1 MASHTV
7 GTKEGKTERRLP
19 TTIKNGANVRQSGG
33 VRDKYRKMTG
43 GVFSTASTAA
53 AGCALQEKQKK
64 KVEHF
69 GHHEAF
75 GDPGYDLLM

>member
-33 VRDKYRKMTG
+33 GRDKYRKMTG

-64 KVEHF
+64 KKLNILVTMRPL
-69 GHHEAF
+69 GT
-75 GDPGYDLLM
+75 LVMIC

>member
-1 MASHTV
+1 MELMWGKAEAEGTSTEKWLV
-7 GTKEGKTERRLP
+7 GSFLP
-19 TTIKNGANVRQSGG
+19 PPLQLQDVHCKKN
-33 VRDKYRKMTG
+33 K
-43 GVFSTASTAA
+43 
-53 AGCALQEKQKK
+53 KK

>member
-53 AGCALQEKQKK
+53 AGCALQEKKK
-64 KVEHF
+64 KKKLNILVTMRPL
-69 GHHEAF
+69 GT
-75 GDPGYDLLM
+75 LVMIC